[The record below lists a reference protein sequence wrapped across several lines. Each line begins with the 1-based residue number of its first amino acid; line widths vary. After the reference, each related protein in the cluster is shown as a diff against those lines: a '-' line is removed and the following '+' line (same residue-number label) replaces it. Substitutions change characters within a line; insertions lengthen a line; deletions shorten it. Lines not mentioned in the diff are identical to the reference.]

1 MNMKLSYRDKVI
13 FIVAIVIIII
23 VAGIFLFIKPK
34 FEEISSAQ
42 YALEQKQTERDEID
56 AKIATLPIIIEDIKK
71 IAKEIGEKQPLFL
84 EEQDPYLNETYIR
97 EALSNVEI
105 IRMDTQYTA
114 AANLGRYVVN
124 PAHILTYDNKMSADL
139 YKELPQEVWD
149 RYNGVQRPAYPG
161 VIIGTTNMS
170 FTIKSDLE
178 LRDAY
183 AVMDRLAEDEKAIIL
198 NTVSADSVDPN
209 APRTGE
215 DAVTDREVIYDITM
229 YSVFPLNVEQVLQ
242 ETDEIKPIEQ
252 AAE

>member
-34 FEEISSAQ
+34 FEEISSAK
-42 YALEQKQTERDEID
+42 YSLEQKQIERDEID
-56 AKIATLPIIIEDIKK
+56 AKIASLPIIIENVKN
-71 IAKEIGEKQPLFL
+71 IAREIGEKQPLFL

-97 EALSNVEI
+97 EALPNVDITSMNTE
-105 IRMDTQYTA
+105 YTVA
-114 AANLGRYVVN
+114 DNLSRYIVN
-124 PAHILTYDNKMSADL
+124 PAHLLTYDNKMNADL
-139 YKELPQEVWD
+139 YDELPLEV
-149 RYNGVQRPAYPG
+149 RNQYNGVRREAFPG
-161 VIIGTTNMS
+161 VIIGTTRMT
-170 FTIKSDLE
+170 FTINSDVA

-198 NTVSADSVDPN
+198 NTVSTDSTEPKAGEE
-209 APRTGE
+209 AP
-215 DAVTDREVIYDITM
+215 TDREVTYNITM

-252 AAE
+252 TE

>member
-34 FEEISSAQ
+34 FEEISSAE
-42 YALEQKQTERDEID
+42 YALEQKQAERDEID
-56 AKIATLPIIIEDIKK
+56 IKIASLPMIIENLKDI
-71 IAKEIGEKQPLFL
+71 AEEIGEKQPLFL

-97 EALSNVEI
+97 EALSNVDITSMTTE
-105 IRMDTQYTA
+105 YTT
-114 AANLGRYVVN
+114 AANLGRYIVN
-124 PAHILTYDNKMSADL
+124 PAHILTYDNKMNADL
-139 YKELPQEVWD
+139 YNELPQEVWD
-149 RYNGVQRPAYPG
+149 KYNGVQREAFPG
-161 VIIGTTNMS
+161 VIIGTTNMT
-170 FTIKSDLE
+170 FTIKSDIA

-198 NTVSADSVDPN
+198 NTVSTDATEPE
-209 APRTGE
+209 TGE
-215 DAVTDREVIYDITM
+215 GAPTDRDVTYDITM

-252 AAE
+252 TEQTAE